1 MKMLKD
7 ISKKLTMKKT
17 FFVTQLE
24 SFFNTIS
31 QEYQEV
37 INAKDV
43 ENSLLIEKLNK
54 HELDIKNLVEIK
66 NKLQKIEEIDKK
78 RIESLQEEVGRLR
91 QTSDNTYNQN
101 LANENRELK
110 KRVELK
116 DDSAEL
122 TELRAKVK
130 QLQGFI
136 SKGANAYS
144 DNLANQ
150 SSEKL
155 IQEISESLKK

>member
-1 MKMLKD
+1 MLKD

-66 NKLQKIEEIDKK
+66 NRLQKIEEIDKK
-78 RIESLQEEVGRLR
+78 HIASLQEEVGRLR

-110 KRVELK
+110 KRVDSK

-130 QLQGFI
+130 QLQDFI
-136 SKGANAYS
+136 SKGATAYN

-155 IQEISESLKK
+155 IREISKSLKK